1 MHAHRDEAIEKLT
14 LDLHVKSSQTT
25 NLGAHSD
32 KGPYHDHACGSNTSN
47 DRPTPHRDVSKITR
61 QIPLD
66 AHYEHTRTMGCSR
79 KRAEVPSLRPKPNGW
94 KLNDPS
100 SCGIPFTF
108 IADEY

>member
-25 NLGAHSD
+25 NLGE
-32 KGPYHDHACGSNTSN
+32 
-47 DRPTPHRDVSKITR
+47 DVSKITR